1 MDKEKMIKYIN
12 LYSCEKVNPNRSI
25 SRVVNADS
33 LIFDIKS
40 GFYDKEPCD
49 VCNKAGRSF
58 GDYGDCDIDGNVL
71 RIDCSEVNY
80 HSTATIEYCPMCGR
94 KLEVES

>member
-1 MDKEKMIKYIN
+1 MDKDKLMEWLKLNIDASPIVFKLMVSIN
-12 LYSCEKVNPNRSI
+12 IGV
-25 SRVVNADS
+25 
-33 LIFDIKS
+33 F
-40 GFYDKEPCD
+40 DKEPCD

-71 RIDCSEVNY
+71 KIDCSEVNY

-94 KLEVES
+94 KLEDTNHD